1 MNRFLRAL
9 VAIAVPR
16 REREWILGDIEEEV
30 AAIEHERGARAARR
44 WLRGETLRV
53 VAGSWRNR
61 RMTAPPE
68 VSLRRGL
75 SMSTVTQDVTY
86 AFRMVR
92 RSPGF
97 TAAAVITLAIGI
109 AANTTIFSVADAVLM
124 KPLPYAAP
132 DRLVRVFDTH
142 ERQPRFPVSPAGFL
156 EYRAASSFVT
166 LAAYERNDLQLAG
179 DRPEQ
184 LRGMA
189 VTPGFFALL
198 GWQPEIGRD
207 FIPEEEVPGRTDAVI
222 FSHAFWM
229 RRFSGNPALV
239 GRTVRLSDRPYV
251 VVGVLREGFQHV
263 GATFRSY
270 AHGDAV
276 DVWSV
281 RKIQPVPTR
290 FDRTAH
296 FLNVVGRL
304 RDGVTLD
311 SAREELR
318 GITARLGQQYP
329 GLHTGWG
336 AWITPLR
343 DEIVGPTEPLLLV
356 LVVAVQIVLV
366 LACVNVAGLL
376 LGRAAG
382 RIREVGV
389 RAALGATRARLVRQ
403 FAVES
408 VVLASAGGLAGVAL
422 AAVLIRLVPLVG
434 PRNTPR
440 LPGVALD
447 WTVLLYA
454 ASVTLATAVLF
465 GLAPALHL
473 ARRPLAETLG
483 SGGRGS
489 SDGNRRFRGVLAS
502 AEVALAF
509 VLVVS
514 AGLLVRS
521 FARLSSVDPGFR
533 AQGVLTARV
542 NLPAPRYPDIKAS
555 GAFYLRTR
563 DRLLSLPGVRGV
575 GFGTDL
581 PWTGYDENSPFTI
594 AGRSF
599 PSARS
604 GFLSSLD
611 ATSHRPT
618 RTTPLRWW

>member
-1 MNRFLRAL
+1 MGPFLRAL
-9 VAIAVPR
+9 IAIAVPR
-16 REREWILGDIEEEV
+16 REREWILGDIEEEC

-343 DEIVGPTEPLLLV
+343 DEIVGPSRCCSSLSSRCRLCSCSPASTSPD
-356 LVVAVQIVLV
+356 
-366 LACVNVAGLL
+366 CCW
-376 LGRAAG
+376 AA
-382 RIREVGV
+382 
-389 RAALGATRARLVRQ
+389 
-403 FAVES
+403 
-408 VVLASAGGLAGVAL
+408 
-422 AAVLIRLVPLVG
+422 P
-434 PRNTPR
+434 P
-440 LPGVALD
+440 
-447 WTVLLYA
+447 A
-454 ASVTLATAVLF
+454 ASGRWAF
-465 GLAPALHL
+465 GLRWAPH
-473 ARRPLAETLG
+473 ARDWSG
-483 SGGRGS
+483 SSPSKASYWRVPGGWRGS
-489 SDGNRRFRGVLAS
+489 HW
-502 AEVALAF
+502 
-509 VLVVS
+509 
-514 AGLLVRS
+514 
-521 FARLSSVDPGFR
+521 P
-533 AQGVLTARV
+533 QC
-542 NLPAPRYPDIKAS
+542 
-555 GAFYLRTR
+555 
-563 DRLLSLPGVRGV
+563 
-575 GFGTDL
+575 
-581 PWTGYDENSPFTI
+581 
-594 AGRSF
+594 
-599 PSARS
+599 
-604 GFLSSLD
+604 
-611 ATSHRPT
+611 
-618 RTTPLRWW
+618 